1 MDNLFY
7 FIYIMNQISTNYY
20 KLKYLKYKLKYK
32 LSKQNTSK
40 NKLYSFN
47 GVHAYSNGLEKD
59 KLECK
64 LDELN
69 YNNGYF
75 TGIKW
80 QCVEYARRYVQTI
93 FGVTFSQVDSAYEI
107 PNAIFTRLEDNKII
121 KPSINNI
128 NCFFKKKSL
137 DSLTNSLIIWPK
149 DYKLDAPHGHVAI
162 IVSQT
167 QKACNLAQADGNAK
181 HFLTSLRVSANKD
194 GESSLKGLYVA
205 EQNYDNNNYY
215 RFIPWTSLLDRN
227 ITVISI
233 I

>member
-1 MDNLFY
+1 
-7 FIYIMNQISTNYY
+7 MNQISTNYY

-32 LSKQNTSK
+32 LSKQNMLSK

-47 GVHAYSNGLEKD
+47 GVWAYSNGLEKNNN
-59 KLECK
+59 ECK
-64 LDELN
+64 SDELN

-80 QCVEYARRYVQTI
+80 QCVEYARRYVQTV

-121 KPSINNI
+121 EPSINNI
-128 NCFFKKKSL
+128 NYFFKKKSL
-137 DSLTNSLIIWPK
+137 DSLTNSLKKSLDLLSSTLIIWPK
-149 DYKLDAPHGHVAI
+149 DYELDDSLNILKDAKHSYPHGHVAI
-162 IVSQT
+162 IV
-167 QKACNLAQADGNAK
+167 L
-181 HFLTSLRVSANKD
+181 ANKD
-194 GESSLKGLYVA
+194 GLYVA
-205 EQNYDNNNYY
+205 EQNYDNNDYY